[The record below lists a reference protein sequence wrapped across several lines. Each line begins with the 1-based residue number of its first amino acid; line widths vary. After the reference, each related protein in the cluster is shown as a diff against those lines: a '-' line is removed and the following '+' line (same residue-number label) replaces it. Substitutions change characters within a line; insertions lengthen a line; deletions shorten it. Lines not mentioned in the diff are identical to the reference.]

1 MISTNHESL
10 RAYIAVYAMER
21 GLAASSQKALG
32 YVVNSF
38 EGFLGRTALLS
49 DLSQHTVNGWL
60 QWMFGNGL
68 DPETIRNR
76 RTATLGI
83 WKHAVES
90 DLLQVAPARIRKVKV
105 PDKPPE
111 CWDLETEFRKLLAVA
126 KDLQGH
132 MNKDRRV
139 KRADFWSAWL
149 YVDYGTGY
157 RLGDLRRFRFDQIR
171 HDGTTQLVQSKTG
184 EVVLGYIEPAG
195 MRLIRRIHTPDRVL
209 VFGSLVNHSNAQ
221 RYMRKLIKLAG
232 LRGSTKWIRRTGAT
246 WSEVTSP
253 GSAQSYLGHK
263 TPRVAWKSYIDRR
276 FLQKKRPRPP
286 KLGG

>member
-1 MISTNHESL
+1 MISQNADSL
-10 RAYIAVYAMER
+10 RAYIDVYAMER
-21 GLAASSQKALG
+21 GLAASSLKALG
-32 YVVNSF
+32 YVTNSL
-38 EGFLGRTALLS
+38 ESHLGRTAMLN
-49 DLSQHTVNGWL
+49 DLTQHTVNAWL
-60 QWMFGNGL
+60 QWMFSKGL

-76 RTATLGI
+76 RTVIIGI

-90 DLLQVAPARIRKVKV
+90 DLLDVMPVRIRKVKV
-105 PDKPPE
+105 PDKPPQ
-111 CWDLETEFRKLLAVA
+111 CWELEEFRKLLEVA
-126 KDLQGH
+126 KKLRGN

-139 KRADFWSAWL
+139 KRADFWQAWL

-157 RLGDLRRFRFDQIR
+157 RLGDLRSFRFDQVR

-195 MRLIRRIHTPDRVL
+195 MRLLRKIQTGERKL

-221 RYMRKLIKLAG
+221 RYMRKMVRLAG

-246 WSEVTSP
+246 WSEAASP
-253 GSAQSYLGHK
+253 GSAQGYLGHK

-286 KLGG
+286 KLGD